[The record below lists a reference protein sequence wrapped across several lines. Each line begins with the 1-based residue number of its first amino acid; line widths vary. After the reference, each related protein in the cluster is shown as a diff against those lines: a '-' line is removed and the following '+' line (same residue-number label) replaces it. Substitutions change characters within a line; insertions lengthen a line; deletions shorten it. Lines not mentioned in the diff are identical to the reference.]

1 MSIFVEKFLSPFMF
15 GYKKGFITQQALLPL
30 IETWKKVL
38 DRNGYE
44 DAVPM
49 DLSKSSD
56 TINYDLLLLRLHAYG
71 FTNKSLRMIKSYLT
85 NR

>member
-1 MSIFVEKFLSPFMF
+1 MSIFVENFLSPYMS
-15 GYKKGFITQQALLPL
+15 GYRKGFSTQQALLPL

-49 DLSKSSD
+49 DLSKASD
-56 TINYDLLLLRLHAYG
+56 KINYDLLLLRLHANE
-71 FTNKSLRMIKSYLT
+71 FINKSLRMIKSYLT